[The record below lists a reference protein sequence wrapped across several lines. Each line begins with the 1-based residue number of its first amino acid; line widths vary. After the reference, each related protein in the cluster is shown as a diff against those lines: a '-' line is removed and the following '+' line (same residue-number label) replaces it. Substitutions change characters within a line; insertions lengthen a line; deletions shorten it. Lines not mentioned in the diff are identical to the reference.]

1 MMLRLLSYNIRYG
14 GTGREAALASTISSV
29 SPDVVIFQEATRPD
43 VIARLADATG
53 MKHWAAKRGRSVGFM
68 SRFGVKQHEWR
79 QPPPSRRAFLEVEL
93 APSEAAGMVVRLFG
107 IHLSALH
114 SNWTERIRM
123 AELKAML
130 DEIEEYDGGL
140 SVVLGDFNTL
150 APGEKLDVNR
160 LPPHLR
166 ILAWLGGQ
174 TIRWQT
180 IQSMLDAHYVDA
192 YRFLHPLDP
201 GHTFPTWDPH
211 LRLDY
216 AFLPAAATTRLS
228 RCEVIDGAAASA
240 ASDHLPLLVEFEV

>member
-1 MMLRLLSYNIRYG
+1 MMLRLMSYNIRFG
-14 GTGREAALASTISSV
+14 GAGREAALASTIASV
-29 SPDVVIFQEATRPD
+29 SPDVVIFQEASNPN
-43 VIARLADATG
+43 VIARLAAETG

-68 SRFGVKQHEWR
+68 SRFGITQHGWR
-79 QPPPSRRAFLEVEL
+79 QPAPSRRAFLEVEL
-93 APSEAAGMVVRLFG
+93 ERSDVDGIDVRIYGL
-107 IHLSALH
+107 HLSALH
-114 SNWTERIRM
+114 SNWTERVRM

-130 DEIEEYDGGL
+130 AEIAEDGDGL

-180 IQSMLDAHYVDA
+180 IQVMLDAHYVDA
-192 YRFLHPLDP
+192 YRSLHPLDP

-216 AFLPAAATTRLS
+216 AFFPATAAERLQ
-228 RCEVIDGAAASA
+228 RCEVVGGPAASI